1 MHVKPVFSWVRPQKA
16 AVSNSRIYQF
26 VHYED
31 FWYDM
36 SMTDAPPKVGFP
48 QSTTRWTFDLSERTP
63 ADVLAN
69 YAQYKI
75 VLFDDLKCCGQ
86 TAGTGSY

>member
-1 MHVKPVFSWVRPQKA
+1 MKP
-16 AVSNSRIYQF
+16 AVNNSRIYQF

-48 QSTTRWTFDLSERTP
+48 QSATRWTFDLSEHTP
-63 ADVLAN
+63 ANVLAN

-75 VLFDDLKCCGQ
+75 ILYDDLKP
-86 TAGTGSY
+86 AGKPVSGPSQGA